1 MEAIHEKQQGGDD
14 WRDGVL
20 KTERGCRNSDTIKMH
35 VLLQS
40 KPGSSKQW
48 VWELVGCGNE
58 ETRKRGKSSGKKRW
72 FNICWLTSTL
82 VYAIAADGT
91 RTAMLPDGP
100 IGGFSDDFDLRILSQ
115 DVYVPVEVQIDRIFL
130 RSS

>member
-58 ETRKRGKSSGKKRW
+58 ETRKIVW
-72 FNICWLTSTL
+72 EEAL
-82 VYAIAADGT
+82 VQHLLADKY
-91 RTAMLPDGP
+91 
-100 IGGFSDDFDLRILSQ
+100 SCLR
-115 DVYVPVEVQIDRIFL
+115 DCC
-130 RSS
+130 